1 MKVGVCGILGRQ
13 WREHIYFSIPRGLE
27 TPQLF
32 FIARPRAIFRSKI
45 LLSMGIMS
53 RMRGNSPTPASST
66 ADPEKKPKMLVVGLR
81 ERFSPRILLM
91 AVIVSMGGF
100 IFGYDTGQI
109 SGFLEMP
116 DFLTRFADTTD
127 PITGK
132 LKFSNGRSGTIVA
145 LVRTFRHESDYA
157 SN

>member
-1 MKVGVCGILGRQ
+1 
-13 WREHIYFSIPRGLE
+13 
-27 TPQLF
+27 
-32 FIARPRAIFRSKI
+32 
-45 LLSMGIMS
+45 
-53 RMRGNSPTPASST
+53 
-66 ADPEKKPKMLVVGLR
+66 MLVVGFK

-116 DFLTRFADTTD
+116 DFLARFSDTTD
-127 PITGK
+127 PETGD

-145 LVRTFRHESDYA
+145 LVCSA
-157 SN
+157 MVQ

>member
-1 MKVGVCGILGRQ
+1 VGGTINLSSAPAWRLHAFSLPYFGVDIVQSRPGYGSPKMGILNR
-13 WREHIYFSIPRGLE
+13 FRG
-27 TPQLF
+27 Q
-32 FIARPRAIFRSKI
+32 
-45 LLSMGIMS
+45 
-53 RMRGNSPTPASST
+53 SPTPASST
-66 ADPEKKPKMLVVGLR
+66 ADTEKKPKMLVVGFK

-116 DFLTRFADTTD
+116 DFLARFSDTTD
-127 PITGK
+127 HVTGD

-145 LVRTFRHESDYA
+145 LVCSA
-157 SN
+157 MVQ

>member
-1 MKVGVCGILGRQ
+1 MAILNR
-13 WREHIYFSIPRGLE
+13 SRG
-27 TPQLF
+27 
-32 FIARPRAIFRSKI
+32 
-45 LLSMGIMS
+45 G
-53 RMRGNSPTPASST
+53 SPTPASST
-66 ADPEKKPKMLVVGLR
+66 ADPEKKPKMLVVGMR

-116 DFLTRFADTTD
+116 DFLRRFADTTD
-127 PITGK
+127 PVTGDF
-132 LKFSNGRSGTIVA
+132 KFTNGRSGTIVA
-145 LVRTFRHESDYA
+145 LVSRLDHNKDGT